1 MASKSAATGRAAIAA
16 HLRRGSTQF
25 VISCWPLLRRR
36 NQMFL
41 TPDPFERRRTARR
54 RRLRGRDRFGRQVDL
69 TDAAHHRSVTANSIS
84 GRTTLLMR
92 PLLAITS
99 SGTAPAQ
106 ANLARPQ
113 LRQTGRQ
120 TAELHTDTSQAA
132 HMRGQAAVCESGS
145 DYFILTIHPPFSKC
159 RSNGVRWVAC
169 RRATGRPLPG
179 GCVPKAGTG
188 GHAAPLRY
196 PPRTNARASASNARV
211 GASRGPSPASPGGTM
226 VTFHDRNVVRDARAT
241 G

>member
-1 MASKSAATGRAAIAA
+1 
-16 HLRRGSTQF
+16 
-25 VISCWPLLRRR
+25 
-36 NQMFL
+36 MFL

-106 ANLARPQ
+106 ADLARPQ
-113 LRQTGRQ
+113 LRQ

-145 DYFILTIHPPFSKC
+145 DCFILTIHPPFSKC
-159 RSNGVRWVAC
+159 RSNGARWVAC

-179 GCVPKAGTG
+179 GRVPNAGTG
-188 GHAAPLRY
+188 GHAAPFVTRRERTHAPRPATLAWAPAAAP
-196 PPRTNARASASNARV
+196 PPRPPAARWSRSTIAMSSETPARQ
-211 GASRGPSPASPGGTM
+211 G
-226 VTFHDRNVVRDARAT
+226 DRAT
-241 G
+241 ADSTRGRR